1 MRESF
6 HHEVLYRGEDALA
19 RLARTRLVVCGA
31 GAVGSNLVNNLAR
44 QGFRS
49 IRVIDDDRV
58 ESHNIGTQT
67 YGESD
72 VGAFKAEV
80 LQADIF
86 RAVGVEIEAE
96 RKRLTEKNVDK
107 LLEGA
112 DIVVDGFDNTASRRL
127 VTESCRKSGT
137 ACLHVGLS
145 ADYAEVLWNDG
156 YRVPREG
163 AGGVDV
169 CDYPL
174 ARNLSQFAVALA
186 SEALV
191 RSILTG
197 RRQNTSFTLNDL
209 RINIENP

>member
-6 HHEVLYRGEDALA
+6 HHEVLYRGEEALA

-31 GAVGSNLVNNLAR
+31 GAVGSNLVNNLVR

-58 ESHNIGTQT
+58 ESHNVGTQT
-67 YGESD
+67 YSGSD
-72 VGAFKAEV
+72 VGAFKVEV
-80 LQADIF
+80 LQADVF
-86 RAVGVEIEAE
+86 RTVGVEIEAE

-107 LLEGA
+107 LLGGA
-112 DIVVDGFDNTASRRL
+112 DVVVDGFDNTASRRL

-137 ACLHVGLS
+137 ACLHVGMS
-145 ADYAEVLWNDG
+145 ADYAEILWNEG
-156 YRVPREG
+156 YRVPQEG
-163 AGGVDV
+163 AAGVDV

-174 ARNLSQFAVALA
+174 ARNLTQFAVALA

-191 RSILTG
+191 RYVLTG
-197 RRQNTSFTLNDL
+197 RRQDTSFTLNDL

>member
-6 HHEVLYRGEDALA
+6 HHEALYRGKEALA
-19 RLARTRLVVCGA
+19 RLSQARLVVCGA
-31 GAVGSNLVNNLAR
+31 GAVGSNLVDNLVR

-58 ESHNIGTQT
+58 ESHNVGTQT
-67 YGESD
+67 YGAGD

-80 LQADIF
+80 LQADVF

-96 RKRLTEKNVDK
+96 RKRLTEKNADK

-112 DIVVDGFDNTASRRL
+112 DVVVDGFDNTASRRL

-137 ACLHVGLS
+137 ACLHVGMS
-145 ADYAEVLWNDG
+145 ADYAEVLWNEG

-174 ARNLSQFAVALA
+174 ARNLTQFAVALA

-191 RSILTG
+191 RYVLTG
-197 RRQNTSFTLNDL
+197 HRQNTSFTLNDL
-209 RINIENP
+209 RINIESA

>member
-6 HHEVLYRGEDALA
+6 HHEALYRGKEALA
-19 RLARTRLVVCGA
+19 RLSQARLVVCGA
-31 GAVGSNLVNNLAR
+31 GAVGSNLVDNLAR

-58 ESHNIGTQT
+58 ESHNVGTQT
-67 YGESD
+67 YGAGD

-80 LQADIF
+80 LQADVF

-96 RKRLTEKNVDK
+96 RKRLTEKNADK

-112 DIVVDGFDNTASRRL
+112 DVVVDGFDNTASRRL

-137 ACLHVGLS
+137 ACLHVGIS
-145 ADYAEVLWNDG
+145 ADYAEVLWNEG

-174 ARNLSQFAVALA
+174 ARNLTQFAVALA

-191 RSILTG
+191 RYVLTG
-197 RRQNTSFTLNDL
+197 HRQNTSFTLNDL
-209 RINIENP
+209 RINIESA